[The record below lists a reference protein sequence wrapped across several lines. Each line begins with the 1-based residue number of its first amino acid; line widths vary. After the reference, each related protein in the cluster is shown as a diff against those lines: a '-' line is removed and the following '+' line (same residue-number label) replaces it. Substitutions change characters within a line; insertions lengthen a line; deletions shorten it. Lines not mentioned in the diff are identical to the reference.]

1 MFAPWRAGDLYGGVE
16 KNKNISS
23 MTKDDLHMQQSN
35 LLKSLKTNIGFQSY
49 EEKEIEATSSC
60 VCVCLKHLT
69 MRTRKRLQ
77 HVTSPHYPLGTTANQ
92 ITNKNLVK
100 LRDISDIL
108 LTLPSA
114 RTRRW
119 AGKTAKGR

>member
-1 MFAPWRAGDLYGGVE
+1 MRTGFSSLKDEFSLEPQDGRMNDCCDCLAPYLRSGCLLPGVPGDLYGGVE

-60 VCVCLKHLT
+60 VC
-69 MRTRKRLQ
+69 
-77 HVTSPHYPLGTTANQ
+77 A
-92 ITNKNLVK
+92 
-100 LRDISDIL
+100 
-108 LTLPSA
+108 
-114 RTRRW
+114 
-119 AGKTAKGR
+119 

>member
-23 MTKDDLHMQQSN
+23 MTKDNLHMQQSN

-60 VCVCLKHLT
+60 VCVLET
-69 MRTRKRLQ
+69 FDYEDSQAATTRDL
-77 HVTSPHYPLGTTANQ
+77 S
-92 ITNKNLVK
+92 
-100 LRDISDIL
+100 
-108 LTLPSA
+108 TLS
-114 RTRRW
+114 TW
-119 AGKTAKGR
+119 DYC